1 LKISITLRVVRPCSA
16 GPPPRSLGLLALA
29 PRRETG
35 VLKVSMGRPP
45 FDEREL
51 TVLFAALLL
60 AALSAY
66 YQRNLRRV
74 PHWRFLLAGV
84 ACLCV
89 GSTAT
94 IVEHFVAYD
103 AFNTI
108 EHFAYF
114 AQSLM
119 LLIWALRTRQV
130 PA

>member
-1 LKISITLRVVRPCSA
+1 
-16 GPPPRSLGLLALA
+16 
-29 PRRETG
+29 
-35 VLKVSMGRPP
+35 MGRPP

-60 AALSAY
+60 AAVSAD
-66 YQRNLRRV
+66 YQRNLRRI
-74 PHWRFLLAGV
+74 PQWRLLLAGV
-84 ACLCV
+84 GCLIV

-94 IVEHFVAYD
+94 IVEHFAYYD

-114 AQSLM
+114 AQSLT
-119 LLIWALRTRQV
+119 LAIWALRTRQV

>member
-1 LKISITLRVVRPCSA
+1 
-16 GPPPRSLGLLALA
+16 
-29 PRRETG
+29 
-35 VLKVSMGRPP
+35 MGRPP

-74 PHWRFLLAGV
+74 PEWRLLLAGLG
-84 ACLCV
+84 CLLV

-94 IVEHFVAYD
+94 IVEHFAAYD
-103 AFNTI
+103 TFNTI
-108 EHFAYF
+108 EHIAYF
-114 AQSLM
+114 AQSLT
-119 LLIWALRTRQV
+119 LAIWALRTQRV